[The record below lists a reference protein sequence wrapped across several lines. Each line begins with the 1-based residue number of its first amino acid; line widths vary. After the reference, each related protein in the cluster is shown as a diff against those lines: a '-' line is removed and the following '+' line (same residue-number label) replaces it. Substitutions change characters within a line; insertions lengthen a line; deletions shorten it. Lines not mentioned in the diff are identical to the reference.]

1 MAQMDRL
8 LAPGEPVH
16 LVSREHGIVLA
27 GPFLRAGLVLAAA
40 AGAAVLSA
48 GLPAPAAIRLVPVL
62 AAAAVAARAL
72 LRLVA
77 AVSRWQRRRLV
88 VTDRRAI
95 FLSGGLGQKAAV
107 VPLEAIG
114 DVEIA
119 STATGRALHYGGI
132 VVCAGGRRG
141 LLFGL
146 RRMPD
151 PDLLLALLLGLA
163 EDDPAPRPRR
173 APGASGAWSLSIVE

>member
-1 MAQMDRL
+1 MAQIDRL
-8 LAPGEPVH
+8 LSPGEPVH

-27 GPFLRAGLVLAAA
+27 APFLRAGLVLAVAA
-40 AGAAVLSA
+40 AAAVLSA

-62 AAAAVAARAL
+62 AAAAVAAGAL

-146 RRMPD
+146 RRMHD

-163 EDDPAPRPRR
+163 EDEPAPRPRR
-173 APGASGAWSLSIVE
+173 AHGASEAWTLSIVE

>member
-1 MAQMDRL
+1 MAQFDRL
-8 LAPGEPVH
+8 LGADERVH
-16 LVSREHGIVLA
+16 LVSREHGIVLV
-27 GPFLRAGLVLAAA
+27 GSFLRAAVVLAAA
-40 AGAAVLSA
+40 AAAAVLAA
-48 GLPAPAAIRLVPVL
+48 GLSAPAPIRLVPVL
-62 AAAAVAARAL
+62 VAAAVAARAL

-77 AVSRWQRRRLV
+77 AVSRWQRRTLV

-95 FLSGGLGQKAAV
+95 FTSGGLGQKAAI
-107 VPLEAIG
+107 VPLDAIG
-114 DVEIA
+114 EVEIA
-119 STATGRALHYGGI
+119 SSATGRALHYGGL

-163 EDDPAPRPRR
+163 EDDPSPRTQRTSAP
-173 APGASGAWSLSIVE
+173 AAAWVLSIVE